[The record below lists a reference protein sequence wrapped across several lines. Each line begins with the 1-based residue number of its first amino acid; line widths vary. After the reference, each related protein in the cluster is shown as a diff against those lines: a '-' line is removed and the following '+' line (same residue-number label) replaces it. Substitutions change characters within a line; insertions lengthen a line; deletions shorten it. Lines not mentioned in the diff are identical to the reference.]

1 MSNMSGAEANTSNPD
16 TPSPTIS
23 LPLFLEQSARIAKLE
38 KEKLVLL
45 DRIADLKRELL
56 LAGLGIRLAESGQI
70 LVTVSF
76 KNVQKTSY
84 CN

>member
-23 LPLFLEQSARIAKLE
+23 LTLFLEQSARIAKLE

-45 DRIADLKRELL
+45 DRIAVLKRELL
-56 LAGLGIRLAESGQI
+56 FAGLGIRLADVDKS
-70 LVTVSF
+70 S
-76 KNVQKTSY
+76 
-84 CN
+84 

>member
-1 MSNMSGAEANTSNPD
+1 MSGSEVHTSDAD
-16 TPSPTIS
+16 TPIPSIS

-56 LAGLGIRLAESGQI
+56 FAGLGIRLADLDKS
-70 LVTVSF
+70 S
-76 KNVQKTSY
+76 
-84 CN
+84 

>member
-1 MSNMSGAEANTSNPD
+1 MSNMSGAEANTANPD
-16 TPSPTIS
+16 TPFPTIS

-56 LAGLGIRLAESGQI
+56 FAGLSIRLADLDKS
-70 LVTVSF
+70 S
-76 KNVQKTSY
+76 
-84 CN
+84 

>member
-1 MSNMSGAEANTSNPD
+1 MSGSEVLTSEAGTP
-16 TPSPTIS
+16 TPSIS

-56 LAGLGIRLAESGQI
+56 FAGLGIRLADLDKS
-70 LVTVSF
+70 S
-76 KNVQKTSY
+76 
-84 CN
+84 

>member
-1 MSNMSGAEANTSNPD
+1 MSNMSGTEVNTSDAD
-16 TPSPTIS
+16 TPTPIIS

-56 LAGLGIRLAESGQI
+56 FAGLGIRLAKVDKS
-70 LVTVSF
+70 S
-76 KNVQKTSY
+76 
-84 CN
+84 

>member
-1 MSNMSGAEANTSNPD
+1 MSNMSGTEVNTSDAD
-16 TPSPTIS
+16 TPTPIFN

-56 LAGLGIRLAESGQI
+56 FAGLGIRLAEVDKS
-70 LVTVSF
+70 S
-76 KNVQKTSY
+76 
-84 CN
+84 

>member
-1 MSNMSGAEANTSNPD
+1 MPYFRIMSNMSGTEVNTSEAD
-16 TPSPTIS
+16 TPTPIIS

-56 LAGLGIRLAESGQI
+56 FAGLGIRLAEVDKS
-70 LVTVSF
+70 S
-76 KNVQKTSY
+76 
-84 CN
+84 

>member
-1 MSNMSGAEANTSNPD
+1 MSGSEANTPNPD

-56 LAGLGIRLAESGQI
+56 FAGLGIRLADVDKS
-70 LVTVSF
+70 S
-76 KNVQKTSY
+76 
-84 CN
+84 

>member
-1 MSNMSGAEANTSNPD
+1 MSGSEANTPNPD

-23 LPLFLEQSARIAKLE
+23 LPLFLEQSARITKLE

-56 LAGLGIRLAESGQI
+56 FAGLGIRLADVDKS
-70 LVTVSF
+70 S
-76 KNVQKTSY
+76 
-84 CN
+84 

>member
-1 MSNMSGAEANTSNPD
+1 MSGAKANTSNPD

-23 LPLFLEQSARIAKLE
+23 LPLFLEQSAHIAKLK

-56 LAGLGIRLAESGQI
+56 FAGLGIRSADLDKS
-70 LVTVSF
+70 S
-76 KNVQKTSY
+76 
-84 CN
+84 

>member
-1 MSNMSGAEANTSNPD
+1 MSNMSGTEVNTSDAD
-16 TPSPTIS
+16 TPTPTIS

-56 LAGLGIRLAESGQI
+56 FAGLGIRLAEVDKS
-70 LVTVSF
+70 S
-76 KNVQKTSY
+76 
-84 CN
+84 

>member
-1 MSNMSGAEANTSNPD
+1 MSNMSGTEACASNPD
-16 TPSPTIS
+16 IPSPTIS

-56 LAGLGIRLAESGQI
+56 FAGLGIRLADVDKS
-70 LVTVSF
+70 S
-76 KNVQKTSY
+76 
-84 CN
+84 

>member
-1 MSNMSGAEANTSNPD
+1 MSNMSGSEVHTSEAD
-16 TPSPTIS
+16 TPTPSIS

-56 LAGLGIRLAESGQI
+56 FAGLGIRLTDLNKS
-70 LVTVSF
+70 S
-76 KNVQKTSY
+76 
-84 CN
+84 

>member
-1 MSNMSGAEANTSNPD
+1 MA
-16 TPSPTIS
+16 IS

-56 LAGLGIRLAESGQI
+56 FAGLGIRLAEVDKS
-70 LVTVSF
+70 S
-76 KNVQKTSY
+76 
-84 CN
+84 

>member
-1 MSNMSGAEANTSNPD
+1 MSGSEVLTSEAD
-16 TPSPTIS
+16 TPTPSIG

-56 LAGLGIRLAESGQI
+56 FAGLGIRLADLNKS
-70 LVTVSF
+70 S
-76 KNVQKTSY
+76 
-84 CN
+84 

>member
-1 MSNMSGAEANTSNPD
+1 MSGSEVLTSEAD
-16 TPSPTIS
+16 TPTPSIS

-56 LAGLGIRLAESGQI
+56 FAGLGIRLADLNKS
-70 LVTVSF
+70 S
-76 KNVQKTSY
+76 
-84 CN
+84 